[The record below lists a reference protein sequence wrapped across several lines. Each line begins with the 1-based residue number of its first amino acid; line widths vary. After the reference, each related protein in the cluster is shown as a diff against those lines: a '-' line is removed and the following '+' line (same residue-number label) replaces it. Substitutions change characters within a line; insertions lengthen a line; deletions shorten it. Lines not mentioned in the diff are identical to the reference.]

1 MERNRKAPTP
11 PRLKLPRV
19 CKSQPVSDQQFEERR
34 RIAEQLIQSLREA
47 GYSCDLG
54 DCADIGSQRMLRRD
68 D

>member
-1 MERNRKAPTP
+1 MERNWKAPSV
-11 PRLKLPRV
+11 PRRKLPRA

-34 RIAEQLIQSLREA
+34 RIAEQLVQALREA

-54 DCADIGSQRMLRRD
+54 DCRDMGSARMLRRD